1 MNEEFKNYLSDR
13 IALKVVD
20 ISGINYKKARE
31 LSDKYILLEY
41 NQDKSDQYNTETIVN
56 ICLNEIFN
64 KF

>member
-20 ISGINYKKARE
+20 ISGINYRKARE

-41 NQDKSDQYNTETIVN
+41 NQDKSDQYNIETIVN